1 VLCPDGE
8 GVYVSRKLSGAARA
22 YVKSV
27 GSEVAPVDCALI
39 MRTEAASVTREVL
52 STDITSLAKDWR
64 DVKVR
69 PWGVSQI
76 QTPFEPLLCDR
87 SSFESYEHGLT
98 RLTRLTVSVHKTR
111 TPPPPRFAR
120 RARPV
125 ARRCRGVCWTPL
137 QLSRFWFAICSANG
151 FPG

>member
-1 VLCPDGE
+1 MLCPDGE

-69 PWGVSQI
+69 PWGVPKSKHRLS
-76 QTPFEPLLCDR
+76 P
-87 SSFESYEHGLT
+87 SSV
-98 RLTRLTVSVHKTR
+98 TVQVSKVTNM
-111 TPPPPRFAR
+111 A
-120 RARPV
+120 
-125 ARRCRGVCWTPL
+125 L
-137 QLSRFWFAICSANG
+137 QD
-151 FPG
+151 